1 MLKAPNRGL
10 CRKTFAVGKVF
21 LLVFVSLV
29 CSREGFA
36 VPPSISFRNDVMA
49 VLSKAGCNAGMCH
62 GNQNGK
68 AGFKLSLR
76 GEDPEADYY
85 VLTREVFGRRTNPL
99 EPDHSLIL
107 LKATTQIA
115 HEGGQRFK
123 RESAEYAILRSWI
136 AAGTPNDVA
145 EASRLTNLRVT
156 PAEQILLA
164 PTNNLELQVTAT
176 FSDGSE
182 RDARELAVYE
192 SANNLA
198 TISHDGLVTMPRAGE
213 STILVRFLDKQVAAQ
228 VALVG
233 ERKGWKWSDVPEANY
248 VDKLV
253 FQKLRRLKI
262 DPSDVC
268 SDEVFLRRAFVDL
281 LGVLPTASEARS
293 FVAERHTQK
302 RERLVRRLLDRP
314 EFADFWALKWSDLL
328 RNEERALDRKGSQ
341 AFHHW
346 VRESIANNKPLDQF
360 ARDILSARG
369 SSYENPAA
377 NFYRV
382 NRETAPRAE
391 AIAQLFLGTR
401 LQCAQCHNHPF
412 DRWTQDDYFNWAR
425 VFSQVQYKVLENRRL
440 DNNDQHE
447 FKGEQVVYVSSRGDV
462 KNPRT
467 GNPARPRF
475 LGGDFLE
482 QSTDPLL
489 SAADWVTHNPQFARA
504 QVNRIWYHLL
514 GRGIVDPID
523 DFRPT
528 NPASNPALLNALAR
542 DFVEHKYDLRHMIQV
557 ITSSRTYQLSA
568 QPTKTN
574 LEDESNF
581 SHGNI
586 RRLSAEQLLDCQSQ
600 ALGVAAKFDGYPEGT
615 RAAQLAGTRMERK
628 RENKMASE
636 QFLDVF
642 GKPPRLLTCECERS
656 SDTTMSQAFQLIS
669 GPAINSML
677 GNLRNRLSE
686 LLQSGKS
693 SSEMIDE
700 LYWAS
705 LSRAPKAA
713 ELKRACDLLDAKQ
726 EAEARRAVLEDL
738 AWALL
743 NSKEFVLRR

>member
-1 MLKAPNRGL
+1 
-10 CRKTFAVGKVF
+10 
-21 LLVFVSLV
+21 
-29 CSREGFA
+29 
-36 VPPSISFRNDVMA
+36 
-49 VLSKAGCNAGMCH
+49 MCH

-76 GEDPEADYY
+76 GEDPEADYF
-85 VLTREVFGRRTNPL
+85 VLTREAFGRRTNPL
-99 EPDHSLIL
+99 EPDRSLML

-123 RESAEYAILRSWI
+123 PESAEYGILRSWI

-145 EASRLTNLRVT
+145 EAPRLTSLRVT
-156 PAEQILLA
+156 PVEQILFA

-262 DPSDVC
+262 DPSDLC
-268 SDEVFLRRAFVDL
+268 SDEVFLRRAFLDL

-293 FVAERHTQK
+293 FISERHSQK

-346 VRESIANNKPLDQF
+346 VRESIAENKPFDQF

-377 NFYRV
+377 NFYRA

-425 VFSQVQYKVLENRRL
+425 VFSQVQYKVLENRRQ

-467 GNPARPRF
+467 GSPARPRF

-482 QSTDPLL
+482 QSNDPLT
-489 SAADWVTHNPQFARA
+489 SAANWVTHNPQFARA

-528 NPASNPALLNALAR
+528 NPACNPALLEALAR
-542 DFVEHKYDLRHMIQV
+542 DFVEHKYDLRHMIQL

-568 QPTKTN
+568 QPKETN
-574 LEDESNF
+574 AQDESNF

-586 RRLSAEQLLDCQSQ
+586 RRLAAEQLLDCQSQ
-600 ALGVAAKFDGYPEGT
+600 VLGVAAKFDGYPEGT

-677 GNLRNRLSE
+677 GNSRNRLSE

-693 SSEMIDE
+693 SREMIEE

-705 LSRAPKAA
+705 LSRAPQAA
-713 ELKRACDLLDAKQ
+713 ELKRAIDLLDAKR
-726 EAEARRAVLEDL
+726 ETEVRRMVLEDL